1 MGLDSAA
8 TLYYVAFF
16 IAYRAADYKPV
27 RPGGDLIPVGRV
39 ATCDCTGPRR
49 KVGLKCLKISR
60 GTFLQ

>member
-39 ATCDCTGPRR
+39 ATCDCSGPRQ
-49 KVGLKCLKISR
+49 KVGLK
-60 GTFLQ
+60 